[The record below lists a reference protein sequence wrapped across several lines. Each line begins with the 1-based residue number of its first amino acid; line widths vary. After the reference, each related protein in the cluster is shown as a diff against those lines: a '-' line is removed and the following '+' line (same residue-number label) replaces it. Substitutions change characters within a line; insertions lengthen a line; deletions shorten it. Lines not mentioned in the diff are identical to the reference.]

1 MNTQNLVKPIYKINN
16 LTQQSKI
23 DYTQVAKETSSSL
36 QNKSLTSYQFA
47 EYLFHQHQFIKIQS
61 VLHLYNCGLG
71 YYQPLTT
78 GNGDYFIRNITPIE
92 FRNFISTNYIKET
105 ICWLDTLVKESAS
118 EEALYMTSHYLN
130 FLDGYLDVMNNIIYP
145 HHPNMIFTSFIPFT
159 YAECYTANDSPAFDQ
174 LLSDITNND
183 DNHQRLLAQV
193 FGYLISEY
201 RKAKHIFVLF
211 GPSNTGKSTWLNL
224 VKAAIGEA
232 FVKSISLH
240 NLTNNFRTVELVG
253 AKANIFA
260 EIDQRKITNIDLIKS
275 LVGGSDKINADV
287 KNGRP
292 IEFINTA
299 ALVFSTNTLECL
311 NVADPGNALSNRLL
325 VIPFENVIAPN
336 KIDGVFINKLFQE
349 LPCIIKKFAVPGF
362 RYLASNNFHFTLDA
376 SLNFKDSS
384 QSIRNAALRF
394 LTETCIFNGTAKVHT
409 EQLYDFYVNFCH
421 LNNYT
426 AMQKL
431 KFKELLINLHLL
443 IKDIPPLTYCEKF
456 RDKGF
461 NRNGFYGIT
470 LKD

>member
-1 MNTQNLVKPIYKINN
+1 MHQLVKPIYKIDN
-16 LTQQSKI
+16 LTQQSNI
-23 DYTQVAKETSSSL
+23 DYTKVSKETTNSS
-36 QNKSLTSYQFA
+36 QNKSLTPYQFA
-47 EYLFHQHQFIKIQS
+47 EYLFHHHQFIKIQS
-61 VLHLYNCGLG
+61 VLHLYNNTLG

-92 FRNFISTNYIKET
+92 LRNFISTHYIKET
-105 ICWLDTLVKESAS
+105 ICWLDTLVKTSAS
-118 EEALYMTSHYLN
+118 EEALYITSHHLN
-130 FLDGYLDVMNNIIYP
+130 FVDGYLDVMKNIIHP
-145 HHPNMIFTSFIPFT
+145 HHPNMIFTSYIPFT
-159 YAECYTANDSPAFDQ
+159 YAECCTAKDSSAFDQ
-174 LLSDITNND
+174 LVSEITNNNA
-183 DNHQRLLAQV
+183 NHKILLAQV

-224 VKAAIGEA
+224 IKAAIGEE

-240 NLTNNFRTVELVG
+240 NLANNFRTAELLG

-260 EIDQRKITNIDLIKS
+260 EIDQRKISNIDLIKS

-292 IEFINTA
+292 IEFINNA

-325 VIPFENVIAPN
+325 VIPFERVIAPN
-336 KIDGVFINKLFQE
+336 KIDGGFINKLFQE
-349 LPCIIKKFAVPGF
+349 LPCIIKNFAVPGF
-362 RYLASNNFHFTLDA
+362 GYLASNNFHFTLDA
-376 SLNFKDSS
+376 SLDLKDSS

-394 LTETCIFNGTAKVHT
+394 LTEACIFNGTAKVHT
-409 EQLYDFYVNFCH
+409 ERLYDFYVNFCRIH
-421 LNNYT
+421 NCT

-431 KFKELLINLHLL
+431 KFKELLINLHLF

-456 RDKGF
+456 RDKSF